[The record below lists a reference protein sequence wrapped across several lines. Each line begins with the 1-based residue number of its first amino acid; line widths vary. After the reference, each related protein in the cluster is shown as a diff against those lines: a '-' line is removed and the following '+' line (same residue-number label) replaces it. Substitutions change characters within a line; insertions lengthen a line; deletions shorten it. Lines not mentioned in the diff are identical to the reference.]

1 MTKYTLIITEKPD
14 AALRIATAL
23 DKKESPRKVYDNGV
37 PYYIA
42 RRDRKIVIVPALGHL
57 YTITGDQLG
66 RSYPVFNFKWV
77 PRYLAER
84 KAVGI
89 RTWLHTITKLAE
101 QADIFIDA
109 CDYDVEGCIIGYC
122 ILKYACKGKELTSRR
137 MKFSTLTKQDIEKA
151 YEKLL
156 PHLDFG
162 QIEAGRT
169 RHEVDW
175 LYGINLSRALM
186 LAIKN
191 ASGNY
196 ATLSTGRV
204 QGPTLKFLVDREK
217 AIGTFVPTPYW
228 KVKALIEIHGQI
240 FEAKYEKEVIEG
252 QEEAET
258 VVSACISKKGE
269 VKEIDVRKVLQPPP
283 CPFDLGT
290 LQNEAYGLFKCAPQ
304 RTLSVAQQLYLNAL
318 ISYPRTDSQRLP
330 ATIGYEAILQ
340 NLGRIEPYT
349 KLTKELLAK
358 QTLRPK
364 EGKKNDPAHPA
375 IYPTGNPPEKTF
387 ELTEKRIL
395 DLVIRRF
402 LAVFGEPAVKQNVW
416 ISITTDGHRFYLS
429 GSQVLSRGWMRFYEP
444 YVRFQDVILPP
455 LEKGQVINIKKVFL
469 ESRFTEPPPRYN
481 PNSLLRKMEQTEIG
495 TKATRANIIQTL
507 QDRGYVQGEHMTV
520 TTLGSEVCHILE
532 AHCPTV
538 VSTSLTRELEKS
550 MLKIQEKKE
559 SRDKVLAEATGILK
573 PVLEALKQNEKA
585 IGQQLA
591 GALKISRLEERT
603 VGACPVCK
611 SGKLVIDYSKKTRKR
626 FIGCTNYFKGL
637 CNTSFPI
644 PQKGAVKPS
653 RKTCVHCGW
662 PTIETRIG
670 RRPWILC
677 FNTDC
682 PPKSRSK

>member
-1 MTKYTLIITEKPD
+1 
-14 AALRIATAL
+14 
-23 DKKESPRKVYDNGV
+23 
-37 PYYIA
+37 
-42 RRDRKIVIVPALGHL
+42 
-57 YTITGDQLG
+57 
-66 RSYPVFNFKWV
+66 
-77 PRYLAER
+77 
-84 KAVGI
+84 
-89 RTWLHTITKLAE
+89 
-101 QADIFIDA
+101 
-109 CDYDVEGCIIGYC
+109 
-122 ILKYACKGKELTSRR
+122 

-340 NLGRIEPYT
+340 NLGRIEPVHET
-349 KLTKELLAK
+349 DEGTFGQTDSEAK
-358 QTLRPK
+358 GRK
-364 EGKKNDPAHPA
+364 
-375 IYPTGNPPEKTF
+375 
-387 ELTEKRIL
+387 EKRSS
-395 DLVIRRF
+395 
-402 LAVFGEPAVKQNVW
+402 PP
-416 ISITTDGHRFYLS
+416 SYLS
-429 GSQVLSRGWMRFYEP
+429 NW
-444 YVRFQDVILPP
+444 
-455 LEKGQVINIKKVFL
+455 
-469 ESRFTEPPPRYN
+469 
-481 PNSLLRKMEQTEIG
+481 
-495 TKATRANIIQTL
+495 
-507 QDRGYVQGEHMTV
+507 
-520 TTLGSEVCHILE
+520 
-532 AHCPTV
+532 
-538 VSTSLTRELEKS
+538 
-550 MLKIQEKKE
+550 
-559 SRDKVLAEATGILK
+559 
-573 PVLEALKQNEKA
+573 
-585 IGQQLA
+585 
-591 GALKISRLEERT
+591 
-603 VGACPVCK
+603 
-611 SGKLVIDYSKKTRKR
+611 
-626 FIGCTNYFKGL
+626 
-637 CNTSFPI
+637 
-644 PQKGAVKPS
+644 
-653 RKTCVHCGW
+653 
-662 PTIETRIG
+662 
-670 RRPWILC
+670 
-677 FNTDC
+677 
-682 PPKSRSK
+682 

>member
-1 MTKYTLIITEKPD
+1 MRKYTLIIAEKPE

-23 DKKESPRKVYDNGV
+23 DKEENPIRMFDNGV

-42 RRDRKIVIVPALGHL
+42 ARDRKIVVVPALGHL

-77 PRYLAER
+77 PRYVAER
-84 KAVGI
+84 KAIGI
-89 RTWLHTITKLAE
+89 RKWLHTITKLAE

-122 ILKYACKGKELTSRR
+122 ILKYACKDKEQISRR

-151 YEKLL
+151 YKNLL
-156 PHLDFG
+156 PHLDFS
-162 QIEAGRT
+162 QIEAGLT

-196 ATLSTGRV
+196 ATFSTGRV

-217 AIGTFVPTPYW
+217 AIVTFVPTPYW
-228 KVKALIEIHGQI
+228 KVKALVEIHGQI
-240 FEAKYEKEVIEG
+240 FEAKYEKEVVEG
-252 QEEAET
+252 REEAET
-258 VVSACISKKGE
+258 VVSTCLSKKGE
-269 VKEIDVRKVLQPPP
+269 VEEIDVRKVLQAPP

-290 LQNEAYGLFKCAPQ
+290 LQNEAYRLFKYTPQ
-304 RTLSVAQQLYLNAL
+304 RTLSVAQQLYLSAL

-330 ATIGYEAILQ
+330 AAIGYEAILR
-340 NLGRIEPYT
+340 NLGRIEQYK

-358 QTLRPK
+358 KTLRPK
-364 EGKKNDPAHPA
+364 EGKKDDPAHPA
-375 IYPTGNPPEKTF
+375 IYPTGKQPEKTF
-387 ELTEKRIL
+387 ELAEKRIL

-402 LAVFGEPAVKQNVW
+402 LAVFGEPAVKQNVS
-416 ISITTDGHRFYLS
+416 ISIMTDGNRFYLT
-429 GSQVLSRGWMRFYEP
+429 GSQMLRRGWMRFYDP
-444 YVRFQDVILPP
+444 HVRFQDLILPP
-455 LEKGQVINIKKVFL
+455 LEKGQIIDIQKVFL
-469 ESRFTEPPPRYN
+469 ESRFTEPPSRYN
-481 PNSLLRKMEQTEIG
+481 PSSLLRKMEQAEIG
-495 TKATRANIIQTL
+495 TKATRANIIKTL
-507 QDRGYVQGEHMTV
+507 RDRGYVQGEHMTV
-520 TTLGSEVCHILE
+520 TTLGSEVCRILE
-532 AHCPTV
+532 AYCPTV

-550 MLKIQEKKE
+550 MLKIQDNQE
-559 SRDKVLAEATGILK
+559 SRDNVLAEATGILK
-573 PVLEALKQNEKA
+573 PVLEALKQNEEA

-591 GALKISRLEERT
+591 EALRTSRLEGRAL
-603 VGACPVCK
+603 GACPVCK
-611 SGKLVIDYSKKTRKR
+611 SGKLVINYSKKTRKR

-637 CNTSFPI
+637 CNISFPI

-670 RRPWILC
+670 RRHWVLC
-677 FNTDC
+677 FNADC
-682 PPKSRSK
+682 PSKSRGK